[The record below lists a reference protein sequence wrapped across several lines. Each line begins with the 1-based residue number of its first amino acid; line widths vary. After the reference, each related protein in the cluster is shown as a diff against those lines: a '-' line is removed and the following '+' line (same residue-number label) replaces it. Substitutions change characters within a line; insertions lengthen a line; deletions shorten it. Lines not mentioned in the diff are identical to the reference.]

1 MTKAIPRLQPRKKR
15 QNLSGNATLV
25 IVEGQTEENISQISP
40 TTTETSVHSFFEDK
54 EPILFRL

>member
-15 QNLSGNATLV
+15 QKSSLKDRPKK
-25 IVEGQTEENISQISP
+25 NISQISP

>member
-25 IVEGQTEENISQISP
+25 IVEGQKNISQISP